1 MRPPAAALK
10 IRMNIAREYQFTRTI
25 SIWMTATQARPS
37 ISGVRNGILNIVNA
51 SAEGAIVNASAEGA
65 SAYFLSSH
73 VNIGLAARLLSVAH
87 AQPSVY
93 FLVIGEEY
101 IK

>member
-1 MRPPAAALK
+1 MS
-10 IRMNIAREYQFTRTI
+10 IARKYQFTRMI
-25 SIWMTATQARPS
+25 GIWMTATQARPS

-51 SAEGAIVNASAEGA
+51 SAEGA

-73 VNIGLAARLLSVAH
+73 VNIGLAARLLSVAQ

-93 FLVIGEEY
+93 FLVIGVEY
-101 IK
+101 INYLRFAPGACVIELHITQVL